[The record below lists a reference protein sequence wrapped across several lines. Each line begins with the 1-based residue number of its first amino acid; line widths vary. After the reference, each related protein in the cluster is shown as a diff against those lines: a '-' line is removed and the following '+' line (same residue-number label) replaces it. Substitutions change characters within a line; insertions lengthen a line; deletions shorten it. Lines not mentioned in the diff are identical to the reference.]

1 MKQSLIKKINPILD
15 AFVDDVLSTF
25 GDLESIRKDT
35 LQKQRQYEDLI
46 EQKEKELKEIKQIKA
61 KTREEIDQKITELEE
76 AKSDYLQK
84 SKNYTDLINELKS
97 KQKEIDGNLEKSQVE
112 LIRSK
117 EVRGQADALKD
128 ESEKLKNNY
137 QLKLDSLKADEDKIA
152 NENTMIKSENVK
164 LKARENDVLFNES
177 RNEKKVQ
184 DLNDQELRI
193 KVERK
198 EIARLIE
205 RYNLNKQ
212 LQEH

>member
-152 NENTMIKSENVK
+152 NE
-164 LKARENDVLFNES
+164 
-177 RNEKKVQ
+177 KKVQ